1 MVLVLLCCVM
11 FVFVAWLYVGLH
23 MLVVSCQA
31 FTWALQQLA
40 SSQPASRSRWQHA
53 RSQSLGSVLS
63 VSRLG
68 VCRCVGVFLVM
79 ASSAAAYTPVNALL
93 HINRAVG
100 LDLKLGD
107 RCARWV

>member
-1 MVLVLLCCVM
+1 MRVR
-11 FVFVAWLYVGLH
+11 
-23 MLVVSCQA
+23 
-31 FTWALQQLA
+31 
-40 SSQPASRSRWQHA
+40 SRSA
-53 RSQSLGSVLS
+53 QSNPNLS